1 MAYPLINGAAINEAD
16 GQVAFVASPLLPTR
30 FGQSRLSVGYHP
42 NGLSVLSFG
51 AAHLVSPAAAPLRPV
66 RFGEISVPMWASP
79 MRGPTFGTPALR
91 MAAIGFVAAK
101 FGEPRLKYGTDIV
114 ATPLSISATRFGAHG
129 IVGGMPPSAKVFP
142 ASSLRSTQFGKPSTA
157 NSLQADQVGSLQPVK
172 FGAVIAGARYAAD
185 ALRPMSF
192 GAQVMTVAMQAAP
205 LRPTKF
211 GGASTEAAF
220 TVTPLNAARFGVHAV
235 ALPTMYLPAN
245 SLQPVQ
251 FGPLLTPPGQ
261 SARARGAMPVRFGR
275 PSLDR
280 GVAC

>member
-16 GQVAFVASPLLPTR
+16 GQVAFVASPLLPAR
-30 FGQSRLSVGYHP
+30 FGQSRLSVGYRP

-51 AAHLVSPAAAPLRPV
+51 AAHLMSPAAAPLRPV
-66 RFGEISVPMWASP
+66 RFGGISVIMRASP

-91 MAAIGFVAAK
+91 MAATGFVAVK
-101 FGEPRLKYGTDIV
+101 FGEPRLKYGTDVV

-129 IVGGMPPSAKVFP
+129 IVGGMPSNAGTFP
-142 ASSLRSTQFGKPSTA
+142 ADSLRNAKFGKPSMGA
-157 NSLQADQVGSLQPVK
+157 SLQTGHAGALQSVK
-172 FGAVIAGARYAAD
+172 FGAVVAGTRNTAD
-185 ALRPMSF
+185 ALRPVSF
-192 GAQVMTVAMQAAP
+192 GVRVMTVAMPASP

-211 GGASTEAAF
+211 GGASTGAAF
-220 TVTPLNAARFGVHAV
+220 TVAPLDAARFGAPTVKFS
-235 ALPTMYLPAN
+235 TMYLPAN

>member
-1 MAYPLINGAAINEAD
+1 MSYPLINGAAINEMD
-16 GQVAFVASPLLPTR
+16 GQAVFAVSSLSPVR
-30 FGQSRLSVGYHP
+30 FEQPRLSFGCRPYSA
-42 NGLSVLSFG
+42 GAATFG
-51 AAHLVSPAAAPLRPV
+51 AAHLISPAAAPLRPV
-66 RFGEISVPMWASP
+66 RFGDISVPMWASP
-79 MRGPTFGTPALR
+79 VQGPTFGTPALR
-91 MAAIGFVAAK
+91 MAATGLAAAK
-101 FGEPRLKYGTDIV
+101 FGEPRLKYGTDVV
-114 ATPLSISATRFGAHG
+114 ATPLSISAARFGAHG
-129 IVGGMPPSAKVFP
+129 IIGGMPPDAGVFP
-142 ASSLRSTQFGKPSTA
+142 AGSLRGVQFGKPSMAT
-157 NSLQADQVGSLQPVK
+157 SLHAGQAGALQPVK
-172 FGAVIAGARYAAD
+172 FGAVTAGTRNTAD

-192 GAQVMTVAMQAAP
+192 GTQVMTVAMPAAP

-211 GGASTEAAF
+211 GGASTVAAF
-220 TVTPLNAARFGVHAV
+220 TVAPLEAVRFGAHAV

>member
-1 MAYPLINGAAINEAD
+1 MYPLINGEVINGD
-16 GQVAFVASPLLPTR
+16 GELPFALLRPTK
-30 FGQSRLSVGYHP
+30 FGVP
-42 NGLSVLSFG
+42 KVLMEPKSIRPVSFG
-51 AAHLVSPAAAPLRPV
+51 LAQIKH
-66 RFGEISVPMWASP
+66 
-79 MRGPTFGTPALR
+79 
-91 MAAIGFVAAK
+91 
-101 FGEPRLKYGTDIV
+101 GTDVV
-114 ATPLSISATRFGAHG
+114 ATPLSISPTRFGAFG
-129 IVGGMPPSAKVFP
+129 IVGGMPPNATVFP
-142 ASSLRSTQFGKPSTA
+142 AGSLRSAQFGKPSMA
-157 NSLQADQVGSLQPVK
+157 ASLQAGHAGALQPVK

>member
-1 MAYPLINGAAINEAD
+1 MYPLINGEVINGD
-16 GQVAFVASPLLPTR
+16 GELPFALLRPTK
-30 FGQSRLSVGYHP
+30 FGVP
-42 NGLSVLSFG
+42 KVLMEPKSIRPVSFG
-51 AAHLVSPAAAPLRPV
+51 LAQIKH
-66 RFGEISVPMWASP
+66 
-79 MRGPTFGTPALR
+79 
-91 MAAIGFVAAK
+91 
-101 FGEPRLKYGTDIV
+101 GTDVV
-114 ATPLSISATRFGAHG
+114 ATPLSISPTRFGAFG

-142 ASSLRSTQFGKPSTA
+142 ASSLRSTQFGKPSMA
-157 NSLQADQVGSLQPVK
+157 ASLQAGQVGSLQPVR
-172 FGAVIAGARYAAD
+172 FGAIVAGARYAAD

-205 LRPTKF
+205 LRPIKF
-211 GGASTEAAF
+211 GGASTGAAF
-220 TVTPLNAARFGVHAV
+220 TVAPLNAARFGVHAV

-261 SARARGAMPVRFGR
+261 SARARGAVPVRFGR

>member
-91 MAAIGFVAAK
+91 MAATGFVAVK
-101 FGEPRLKYGTDIV
+101 FGEPRIKHGTDVV
-114 ATPLSISATRFGAHG
+114 AAPLSISATRFGAFG
-129 IVGGMPPSAKVFP
+129 VIGGMPPNAAVFP
-142 ASSLRSTQFGKPSTA
+142 ADSLRSTKFGKPSTV
-157 NSLQADQVGSLQPVK
+157 NSLQAGQVGSLQPIR
-172 FGAVIAGARYAAD
+172 FGAIVAGARHTAD
-185 ALRPMSF
+185 ALRPASF
-192 GAQVMTVAMQAAP
+192 GVQVMTVAMPASS
-205 LRPTKF
+205 LRPCKF
-211 GGASTEAAF
+211 GSASAGGAF
-220 TVTPLNAARFGVHAV
+220 TTSPLEAVRFGMHAV
-235 ALPTMYLPAN
+235 KFSTVHLYAT

-251 FGPLLTPPGQ
+251 FGSQLTPPGQ

-280 GVAC
+280 GVVC

>member
-1 MAYPLINGAAINEAD
+1 MYPLINGEVINGD
-16 GQVAFVASPLLPTR
+16 GELPFALLRPTK
-30 FGQSRLSVGYHP
+30 FGVP
-42 NGLSVLSFG
+42 KVLMEPKSIRPVSFG
-51 AAHLVSPAAAPLRPV
+51 LAQIKH
-66 RFGEISVPMWASP
+66 
-79 MRGPTFGTPALR
+79 
-91 MAAIGFVAAK
+91 
-101 FGEPRLKYGTDIV
+101 GTDVV
-114 ATPLSISATRFGAHG
+114 ATPLSISPTRFGAFG

-142 ASSLRSTQFGKPSTA
+142 ASSLRSTQFGKPSMA
-157 NSLQADQVGSLQPVK
+157 ASLQAGHAGALQPVK

-211 GGASTEAAF
+211 GGASTGAAF
-220 TVTPLNAARFGVHAV
+220 TVTPLNAARFGAPTVKFS
-235 ALPTMYLPAN
+235 TMYLPAN

-251 FGPLLTPPGQ
+251 FGPLLTPPSQ

>member
-1 MAYPLINGAAINEAD
+1 MAYPIINGAAINEAD
-16 GQVAFVASPLLPTR
+16 GQVAFVASPLLPAR
-30 FGQSRLSVGYHP
+30 FGQPRLSVGYRP
-42 NGLSVLSFG
+42 NGLSALSFG
-51 AAHLVSPAAAPLRPV
+51 AAHLMSPAAAPLHPV
-66 RFGEISVPMWASP
+66 RFGGISVPMRASP
-79 MRGPTFGTPALR
+79 MQGPTFGTPALM
-91 MAAIGFVAAK
+91 MAATGFVAAK
-101 FGEPRLKYGTDIV
+101 FGEPRLKYGTDVV
-114 ATPLSISATRFGAHG
+114 ATPLSISATKFGAHG
-129 IVGGMPPSAKVFP
+129 IVGGMPPNAGTFP
-142 ASSLRSTQFGKPSTA
+142 ADSLRSAKFGKPSMEA
-157 NSLQADQVGSLQPVK
+157 SLQTGHAGALQSVK
-172 FGAVIAGARYAAD
+172 FGAVTAGTRNTVD

-211 GGASTEAAF
+211 GRASTGAAF

>member
-1 MAYPLINGAAINEAD
+1 MYPLINGEVINGAGELPFALLRPTKFGVPKVLMEPKSIHPVSFGMAQVKYGTDVVAA
-16 GQVAFVASPLLPTR
+16 PLSISPTR
-30 FGQSRLSVGYHP
+30 FGA
-42 NGLSVLSFG
+42 F
-51 AAHLVSPAAAPLRPV
+51 
-66 RFGEISVPMWASP
+66 
-79 MRGPTFGTPALR
+79 
-91 MAAIGFVAAK
+91 
-101 FGEPRLKYGTDIV
+101 
-114 ATPLSISATRFGAHG
+114 G

-142 ASSLRSTQFGKPSTA
+142 ASSLRSAQFGKPSMA
-157 NSLQADQVGSLQPVK
+157 ASLQTGHAGALQPVK
-172 FGAVIAGARYAAD
+172 FGAVTAGARYAAD

-211 GGASTEAAF
+211 GGASTGAAF

-261 SARARGAMPVRFGR
+261 SVRARGAMPVRFGR

>member
-1 MAYPLINGAAINEAD
+1 MAYPLINGAAINEVD
-16 GQVAFVASPLLPTR
+16 GQAVFAADPLLPAR
-30 FGQSRLSVGYHP
+30 FAQQRLSVGYRP

-91 MAAIGFVAAK
+91 MAATGFVAVK
-101 FGEPRLKYGTDIV
+101 FGEPRMKYGTDVV
-114 ATPLSISATRFGAHG
+114 AAPLSISAARFGAHG
-129 IVGGMPPSAKVFP
+129 IIGGMPPNAAVFP
-142 ASSLRSTQFGKPSTA
+142 AGSLRNTQFGKPSTT
-157 NSLQADQVGSLQPVK
+157 NSLQAGQVGSLQPVR
-172 FGAVIAGARYAAD
+172 FGAIVAGARHTAD
-185 ALRPMSF
+185 ALRPASF
-192 GAQVMTVAMQAAP
+192 GVQVMTVAMPASS
-205 LRPTKF
+205 LRPCKF
-211 GGASTEAAF
+211 GSASAGGAF
-220 TVTPLNAARFGVHAV
+220 TTSPLEAVRFGMHAV
-235 ALPTMYLPAN
+235 KFSTVHLYAT

-261 SARARGAMPVRFGR
+261 SARARGVMPVCFGR

>member
-30 FGQSRLSVGYHP
+30 FAQQRLSIGYRP
-42 NGLSVLSFG
+42 DAMSAASFA
-51 AAHLVSPAAAPLRPV
+51 AAHLTTPAAAPLRPV
-66 RFGEISVPMWASP
+66 LFGGISVPMWASP
-79 MRGPTFGTPALR
+79 VQGLSFGTPSLR
-91 MAAIGFVAAK
+91 MAAFGFTATK
-101 FGEPRLKYGTDIV
+101 FGEPRLKYGTDIT
-114 ATPLSISATRFGAHG
+114 AAPLSISATRFGAFG
-129 IVGGMPPSAKVFP
+129 VVGGMPPSAKVFP
-142 ASSLRSTQFGKPSTA
+142 AGSLRNTQFGKPSTT
-157 NSLQADQVGSLQPVK
+157 NSLQAGQVGSLQPVK
-172 FGAVIAGARYAAD
+172 FGAVVAGARYAAD
-185 ALRPMSF
+185 ALQPASF
-192 GAQVMTVAMQAAP
+192 GVQVMTVAMPASP

-211 GGASTEAAF
+211 GGASTGAAF
-220 TVTPLNAARFGVHAV
+220 ITTSLEVAHFGV
-235 ALPTMYLPAN
+235 PTVSFSTVYLQAD

>member
-1 MAYPLINGAAINEAD
+1 MYPLINGEVINGD
-16 GQVAFVASPLLPTR
+16 GELPFALLRPTK
-30 FGQSRLSVGYHP
+30 FGVP
-42 NGLSVLSFG
+42 KVLMEPKSIRPVSFG
-51 AAHLVSPAAAPLRPV
+51 LAQIKH
-66 RFGEISVPMWASP
+66 
-79 MRGPTFGTPALR
+79 
-91 MAAIGFVAAK
+91 
-101 FGEPRLKYGTDIV
+101 GTDVV
-114 ATPLSISATRFGAHG
+114 ATPLSISPTRFGAFG

-157 NSLQADQVGSLQPVK
+157 ASLQAGHAGALQPVK

-220 TVTPLNAARFGVHAV
+220 TVTPVNAARFGVHAV

>member
-1 MAYPLINGAAINEAD
+1 MYPLINGAAINEAD
-16 GQVAFVASPLLPTR
+16 GQAAFVASPLLPAR

-51 AAHLVSPAAAPLRPV
+51 AARLMSPAAAPLRPV
-66 RFGEISVPMWASP
+66 RFGEVSVLMRASP
-79 MRGPTFGTPALR
+79 MQGPTFGTPTLM
-91 MAAIGFVAAK
+91 MAATGFVAAK
-101 FGEPRLKYGTDIV
+101 FGEPRLKYGTDVV

-129 IVGGMPPSAKVFP
+129 IITGMSPSAGTFP
-142 ASSLRSTQFGKPSTA
+142 AGSLRSAKFGKPSMEA
-157 NSLQADQVGSLQPVK
+157 SLQTGHAGALQSVK
-172 FGAVIAGARYAAD
+172 FGAVTAGTRNTAD

-192 GAQVMTVAMQAAP
+192 GAQVMTVAMPAAP
-205 LRPTKF
+205 LRPVKF
-211 GGASTEAAF
+211 GGASTWAAF
-220 TVTPLNAARFGVHAV
+220 TVTPLNAARFGVHTV

-251 FGPLLTPPGQ
+251 FGPLHTPPGQ
-261 SARARGAMPVRFGR
+261 SVRARGAMPVRFGR

>member
-1 MAYPLINGAAINEAD
+1 MYPLINGEVINGD
-16 GQVAFVASPLLPTR
+16 GELPFALLRPTK
-30 FGQSRLSVGYHP
+30 FGVP
-42 NGLSVLSFG
+42 KVLMEPKSIRPVSFG
-51 AAHLVSPAAAPLRPV
+51 LAQIKH
-66 RFGEISVPMWASP
+66 
-79 MRGPTFGTPALR
+79 
-91 MAAIGFVAAK
+91 
-101 FGEPRLKYGTDIV
+101 GTDVV
-114 ATPLSISATRFGAHG
+114 ATPLSISPTRFGAHG
-129 IVGGMPPSAKVFP
+129 IVGGMPPNAGTFP
-142 ASSLRSTQFGKPSTA
+142 ADSLRSAKFGEPSMEA
-157 NSLQADQVGSLQPVK
+157 SLQTGHAGALQPIK
-172 FGAVIAGARYAAD
+172 FGAVTAGTRNTVD

-211 GGASTEAAF
+211 GGASTGAAF
-220 TVTPLNAARFGVHAV
+220 TVAPLDAARFGAPTVKFS
-235 ALPTMYLPAN
+235 TMYLPAN

>member
-91 MAAIGFVAAK
+91 MAATGFVAVK
-101 FGEPRLKYGTDIV
+101 FGEPRLKYGTDIT
-114 ATPLSISATRFGAHG
+114 AAPLSISATRFGAHG
-129 IVGGMPPSAKVFP
+129 IIGGMPPNAAVFP
-142 ASSLRSTQFGKPSTA
+142 AGSLRSAKFGRPSIA
-157 NSLQADQVGSLQPVK
+157 GSLQAGHIGALQPVK
-172 FGAVIAGARYAAD
+172 FGAVVAGARYAAD
-185 ALRPMSF
+185 ALRPASF
-192 GAQVMTVAMQAAP
+192 GIQVMTMAMPASS

-211 GGASTEAAF
+211 GGASTGAAF
-220 TVTPLNAARFGVHAV
+220 ITTSLEVAHFGVPA
-235 ALPTMYLPAN
+235 ASFSTIYLQAD

-251 FGPLLTPPGQ
+251 FSALLTPPGQ